1 MWLQG
6 LQLVRLQGLQLVRL
20 QGLQLHLKLRPGLLL
35 SHTLPFAFFG
45 RRSVLSPT
53 ERLIYER

>member
-1 MWLQG
+1 MW
-6 LQLVRLQGLQLVRL
+6 LQGLQLVRL